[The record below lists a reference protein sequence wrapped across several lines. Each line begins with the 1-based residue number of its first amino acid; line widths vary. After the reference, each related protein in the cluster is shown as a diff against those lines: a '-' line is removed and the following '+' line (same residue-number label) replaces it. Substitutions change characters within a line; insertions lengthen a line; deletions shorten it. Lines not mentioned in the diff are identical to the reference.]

1 MGGGIGGGGGGIGR
15 GGFWGGGATVG
26 AKTAKRS
33 NVFVVDR
40 SIFISIW
47 DVFLT

>member
-1 MGGGIGGGGGGIGR
+1 MGGAIGGGGGVVL
-15 GGFWGGGATVG
+15 GGAVWGGGATVG

-40 SIFISIW
+40 SIFIR